1 LAFSAMAGLAYI
13 NFLPGVVNALAG
25 GIGFSEAEAGQ
36 IVALNGY
43 GGLLGSIVAI
53 FFVRKLHWQSAMLTL
68 LALLAVI
75 DLATVWFTH
84 YSALLAWRFFA
95 GLCGGLS
102 LGIAF
107 AVLARL
113 DNPDRAF

>member
-1 LAFSAMAGLAYI
+1 MLAQSASAKAANIHPVSYFLLAFSAMAGLAYI

-53 FFVRKLHWQSAMLTL
+53 FLVRKLHWQSTMLIL
-68 LALLAVI
+68 LALLAV
-75 DLATVWFTH
+75 AV
-84 YSALLAWRFFA
+84 ALLA
-95 GLCGGLS
+95 GGQWL
-102 LGIAF
+102 
-107 AVLARL
+107 
-113 DNPDRAF
+113 